1 MDRCYIT
8 QVEGYVTLYSAGEE
22 IIWWGNCRIWLGG
35 DDIIILLLL
44 WVVGDILTLLGGEN
58 LLGDEN
64 LLGGENTITGIGD
77 PYLTFRLG
85 DMLDMLDGEYDL
97 EYS

>member
-1 MDRCYIT
+1 
-8 QVEGYVTLYSAGEE
+8 
-22 IIWWGNCRIWLGG
+22 
-35 DDIIILLLL
+35 
-44 WVVGDILTLLGGEN
+44 LTLLGGEN